1 MTRRA
6 IPAVVLVPLAIVAV
20 VISTS
25 ACGTI
30 ANFSGGS
37 VGLIAAPTESPPP
50 PIAYGGVQWDIE
62 RGLKSDADI
71 ATKALIFPLWLV
83 DLGLSATLDTLTL
96 PVVFSVN
103 AWKAWN
109 RANGELPAVRPA
121 SATSTRRGW
130 FPEPFELG
138 KVTLA
143 ESILNPP
150 PPDEE
155 HD

>member
-1 MTRRA
+1 MTRRT
-6 IPAVVLVPLAIVAV
+6 IPAVLLIPFAIVALV
-20 VISTS
+20 VSTS

-30 ANFSGGS
+30 ANFNGGS
-37 VGLIAAPTESPPP
+37 VGWISAPSESPPP

-62 RGLKSDADI
+62 RGLKSEADI
-71 ATKALIFPLWLV
+71 GTKVLIFPLWLI
-83 DLGLSATLDTLTL
+83 DLGVSATLDTLTL

-103 AWKAWN
+103 AWQAWN
-109 RANGELPAVRPA
+109 RATGEPSAARPA
-121 SATSTRRGW
+121 SSTSTRRGW

-150 PPDEE
+150 ATNEDPD
-155 HD
+155 